1 MSRFRSGRTG
11 RSAATRQSKSRGRF
25 LMADMI
31 DVTARPALTSGSPHH
46 PLAAALDVSAYDRID
61 LVSLMAS
68 APAPRSCRPPHA
80 HLGHRWRRGRVP
92 PCRSHRVR
100 VATAR
105 HARADPVA
113 SPTARPTTL
122 TSSEAS
128 STAPSRSPRHAR
140 LPPRRGPRASPDM
153 PACLLDEALGHPPG
167 RSSPRRR
174 RPRACSGCLPRPV
187 ARTPMLPLCHRTLA
201 AVRWPRVRLA
211 GSHRNVTQSGHD
223 DRARLTRP

>member
-140 LPPRRGPRASPDM
+140 LPPRRGPRASPRSLVAPSTAPSCM
-153 PACLLDEALGHPPG
+153 FGVSPTARRAHPHAPPVPQNARRGTMAACEACREPSERHTIGP
-167 RSSPRRR
+167 
-174 RPRACSGCLPRPV
+174 
-187 ARTPMLPLCHRTLA
+187 
-201 AVRWPRVRLA
+201 
-211 GSHRNVTQSGHD
+211 
-223 DRARLTRP
+223 